1 MALEDIL
8 KKIKEKN
15 QKDIWHIKKNA
26 REQCKTI
33 EQEIM
38 KEVAELKAKNI
49 QEVKVSTKKL
59 TEYML
64 QDARVRKAKDILKTK
79 SDILDAVFNEAL
91 KKLENLPTKEY
102 MKWIE
107 RMALQVIEPGENKIV
122 LPKQFSK
129 MVALEEFL
137 KQINEKLQDKSSI
150 KIAEDKEEITGGF
163 VLKKPKKE
171 MNCSFKSLI
180 EEKRNDLKVKIS
192 RILFGND
199 IS

>member
-8 KKIKEKN
+8 KKIEEKN
-15 QKDIWHIKKNA
+15 QKDVWHIKKKA

-38 KEVAELKAKNI
+38 KEVSELKAKNI
-49 QEVKVSTKKL
+49 QEVKVSTQKL

-64 QDARVRKAKDILKTK
+64 QEARVKKAKDILKTK

-91 KKLENLPTKEY
+91 KKLENLPTKKY

-107 RMALQVIEPGENKIV
+107 RMVLQVIEPGENKIV
-122 LPKQFSK
+122 LPKQFCK
-129 MVALEEFL
+129 VVALEEFL

-163 VLKKPKKE
+163 ILKKPKKE
-171 MNCSFKSLI
+171 INCSFKSLI